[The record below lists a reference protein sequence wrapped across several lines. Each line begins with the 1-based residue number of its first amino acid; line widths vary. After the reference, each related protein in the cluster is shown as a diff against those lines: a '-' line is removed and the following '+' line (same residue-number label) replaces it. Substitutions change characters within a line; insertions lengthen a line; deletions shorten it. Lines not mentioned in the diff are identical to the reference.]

1 MQCTVS
7 WRWIV
12 LIQSPKSWVMQ
23 FSNGLCSVLSS
34 PSEYCTETLCKS
46 SDGLCSVLSNLLIDY
61 TLYIIEILGNGI
73 FQEQIYRNI
82 ISCRIAWRN
91 FSLNN
96 PTVYCIVHANY
107 LVQYTDVF
115 HNVLQPTVQD
125 IGVLCRLV

>member
-1 MQCTVS
+1 MFCPIPRS
-7 WRWIV
+7 IV
-12 LIQSPKSWVMQ
+12 LKLYANLPMDCAV
-23 FSNGLCSVLSS
+23 FFF
-34 PSEYCTETLCKS
+34 
-46 SDGLCSVLSNLLIDY
+46 NLLIDY